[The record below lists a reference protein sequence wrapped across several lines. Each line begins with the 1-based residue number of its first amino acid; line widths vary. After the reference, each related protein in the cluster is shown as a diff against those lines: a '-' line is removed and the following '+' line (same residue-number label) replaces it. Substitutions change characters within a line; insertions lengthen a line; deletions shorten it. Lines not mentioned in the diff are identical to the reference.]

1 MNNTKP
7 ILGLFVGALITGVCF
22 TLVFY
27 YIEKTFPSSGSF
39 ISFDGSWLLAILIGV
54 ICGLPVGSSIGA
66 IITSLQLTFV
76 KSTLLG
82 GILGLILS
90 FGLFILS
97 GGSLDNK
104 LKIILGSLIV
114 IGTIN
119 GAVVSLVTNWQQP
132 SNN

>member
-119 GAVVSLVTNWQQP
+119 GAVVSLVTNGQQP

>member
-54 ICGLPVGSSIGA
+54 ICGLPVGSAIGA
-66 IITSLQLTFV
+66 IITSLQLNFV

-97 GGSLDNK
+97 GGPLDNK
-104 LKIILGSLIV
+104 LKIILGSLII
-114 IGTIN
+114 IGAIN